1 MSVNITRHLD
11 GATLMSY
18 SAGTLAEPLAAV
30 VSAHVSMCTEC
41 HDAVR
46 DLDLV
51 GASLLEAT
59 ATPGAAVRAPATA
72 QAPRRSEA
80 SASAA
85 GGRGGELPAPLAR
98 KYRLALDH
106 IEWTTLG
113 PGILQHKLALS
124 PGAKGE
130 LYLLKLTPGRRLPLH
145 GHSGT
150 ELTVVL
156 TGAFSDSTGEYRRGD
171 VQEVDAGV
179 EHQPVGDRNEGC
191 ICLVAAEGPY
201 LLKS

>member
-1 MSVNITRHLD
+1 MRSIRRLFTLHHVDRD
-11 GATLMSY
+11 GQLV
-18 SAGTLAEPLAAV
+18 AAN
-30 VSAHVSMCTEC
+30 
-41 HDAVR
+41 R
-46 DLDLV
+46 L
-51 GASLLEAT
+51 GGLL
-59 ATPGAAVRAPATA
+59 GI
-72 QAPRRSEA
+72 
-80 SASAA
+80 
-85 GGRGGELPAPLAR
+85 GGRGDELPAPLAR

-106 IEWTTLG
+106 IEWTALG
-113 PGILQHKLALS
+113 PGIWQHKLALS

-130 LYLLKLTPGRRLPLH
+130 LNLLKLTPGRRLPLH
-145 GHSGT
+145 GHGGT

-171 VQEVDAGV
+171 VQEVDASV